1 MACASFS
8 SRLYEC
14 ASCCHAKIS
23 YCVCQP
29 TAEFKELTRSM
40 TMYSKNWW
48 TVTVTQWGFSL
59 ASGGHGSLWP
69 QWSSDVFNHSV
80 QAGASKDS
88 KLFWHQGSIVS
99 CCLLSC
105 SVRVSYHQQINYL
118 FFDRPCP
125 GSSDSN
131 SPGVIACKSLSA
143 WGVFKSLFSSRN
155 FLGLD
160 TVTLSLLFDN

>member
-59 ASGGHGSLWP
+59 ASGGHGSPWP

-88 KLFWHQGSIVS
+88 KLFWPRAASFHAVFWAAAYVCPTINRSTTSSLTALAQAQAIRIHPASLHVKA
-99 CCLLSC
+99 
-105 SVRVSYHQQINYL
+105 SV
-118 FFDRPCP
+118 
-125 GSSDSN
+125 
-131 SPGVIACKSLSA
+131 PGVCLRAYLVREIFWVWIL
-143 WGVFKSLFSSRN
+143 
-155 FLGLD
+155 
-160 TVTLSLLFDN
+160 